1 MPWKK
6 LLLIV
11 LALTL
16 LGVAMIVFRG
26 REETTPSLGKP
37 SGAQGS
43 EVPVQVATATRG
55 DVDLS
60 LKLVGRAEAFSTV
73 TLRSR
78 VSGQL
83 QTLAFKPGA
92 QMKKGDLLIQI
103 DPSLLKAQLDQAR
116 GAVARD
122 QAQLQKAE
130 ADQKR
135 YSEILA
141 KGFVSKADYD
151 TYQANLAIARATLQS
166 DLAAQETA
174 QTQLD
179 YARIVAPF
187 DGVIGSPL
195 VWPGAQVTADTTD
208 LVVLNQ
214 IEPIR
219 IAFSIPEE
227 SLASVRVAQARGDLP
242 VQAAIPG
249 DKGPPLD
256 GVLEFID
263 NAVDATTGTI
273 VVKARFANADRRLT
287 PGQFVQVT
295 LPTTRIANAV
305 TIPVEALQSSAKG
318 SFVFVLGHDGK
329 VQQRYVTPGPT
340 AGPRLVIDK
349 GLESGE
355 QVVTE
360 GQMLLVDG
368 AHARV
373 KAPTP

>member
-6 LLLIV
+6 SLLIV
-11 LALTL
+11 LSLAL
-16 LGVAMIVFRG
+16 LGIAMIVFRG
-26 REETTPSLGKP
+26 RHEATPSLGKA
-37 SGAQGS
+37 GDAQGG
-43 EVPVQVATATRG
+43 EVPVQVAAATRG

-60 LKLVGRAEAFSTV
+60 LKLVGRAEAWYTV

-92 QMKKGDLLIQI
+92 QVKKGDLLIQI

-122 QAQLQKAE
+122 QAQLQKAQ
-130 ADQKR
+130 ADQRR
-135 YSEILA
+135 YSEMLT

-151 TYQANLAIARATLQS
+151 TYQANLAIAKASLQS

-179 YARIVAPF
+179 YARISAPF

-195 VWPGAQVTADTTD
+195 VWPGAQVTADNTD

-214 IEPIR
+214 IEPVR
-219 IAFSIPEE
+219 VAFSIPEE
-227 SLASVRVAQARGDLP
+227 SLASVRAAQARGDVP
-242 VQAAIPG
+242 VQVTVPG
-249 DKGPPLD
+249 DKGEAPK

-273 VVKARFANADRRLT
+273 VVKGRFDNTDHRLT

-305 TIPVEALQSSAKG
+305 TVPVEALQSSAKG

-329 VQQRYVTPGPT
+329 VQQRFVTPGPV

-349 GLESGE
+349 GLEAGE

-368 AHARV
+368 ARARV
-373 KAPTP
+373 KTG

>member
-11 LALTL
+11 LALAL

-26 REETTPSLGKP
+26 RHDATPSLGNP
-37 SGAQGS
+37 SGAQNG
-43 EVPVQVATATRG
+43 EVPVQVAAATRG

-92 QMKKGDLLIQI
+92 QVKKGDLLIQI

-195 VWPGAQVTADTTD
+195 VWPGAQVTADSTD

-214 IEPIR
+214 IEPMR

-227 SLASVRVAQARGDLP
+227 SLASVRAAQARGDVP

-249 DKGPPLD
+249 DKGQPLD

-273 VVKARFANADRRLT
+273 VVKGRFANADHRLT
-287 PGQFVQVT
+287 SGQFVQVT

-305 TIPVEALQSSAKG
+305 TVPVEALQSSAKG

-329 VQQRYVTPGPT
+329 VQQRYVTPGPA

-349 GLESGE
+349 GVEPGE

-368 AHARV
+368 ARARV

>member
-11 LALTL
+11 LALAL

-26 REETTPSLGKP
+26 RHEATPALGKGG
-37 SGAQGS
+37 GAQG

-73 TLRSR
+73 TLRAR

-92 QMKKGDLLIQI
+92 QVKKGDLLIQI
-103 DPSLLKAQLDQAR
+103 DPSLLKAQLDQTR
-116 GAVARD
+116 GTVARD
-122 QAQLQKAE
+122 QAQLVKAQ
-130 ADQKR
+130 ADQQR
-135 YSEILA
+135 YSDMLA

-151 TYQANLAIARATLQS
+151 TYQANLGIAKATLQS
-166 DLAAQETA
+166 DQAAQETA

-195 VWPGAQVTADTTD
+195 VWPGAQITADNTD
-208 LVVLNQ
+208 IVVLNQ

-227 SLASVRVAQARGDLP
+227 SLAALRVAQTRGDVA

-249 DKGPPLD
+249 DKGQPLA
-256 GVLEFID
+256 GALEFID

-273 VVKARFANADRRLT
+273 VVKGRFDNADHRLT
-287 PGQFVQVT
+287 SGQFVQVT

-305 TIPVEALQSSAKG
+305 SVPVEALQSSAKG
-318 SFVFVLGHDGK
+318 SFVFVLGKDGK

-340 AGPRLVIDK
+340 AGARLVIDK
-349 GLESGE
+349 GVEAGE

-368 AHARV
+368 ARAHV
-373 KAPTP
+373 KTGG